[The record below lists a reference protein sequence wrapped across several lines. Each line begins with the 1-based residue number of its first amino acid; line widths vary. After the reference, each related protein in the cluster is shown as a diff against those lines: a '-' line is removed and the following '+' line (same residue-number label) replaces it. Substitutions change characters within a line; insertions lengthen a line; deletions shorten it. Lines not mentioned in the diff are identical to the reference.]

1 MRLYGRWRGAHR
13 RCRPSASL
21 MNNGASLGKWTWNR
35 WENYFSKKEFSVSL
49 LYNISAAFSFG
60 FQPFLF
66 FMFLFLYM
74 CASIPF
80 PPYSCLL
87 QSSLF
92 EKTLMWSSLN
102 MEQCNILFFSP
113 FPMLSPPAQ
122 QLWTVQLQR
131 EKEGK
136 KRENKN
142 ISEPEWVIQGIIKV
156 SDLIYQWPSRAG
168 VSLPDPPTAAV
179 S

>member
-1 MRLYGRWRGAHR
+1 MGQV
-13 RCRPSASL
+13 
-21 MNNGASLGKWTWNR
+21 
-35 WENYFSKKEFSVSL
+35 WENEHEIGEKIIFQKKSFQSL
-49 LYNISAAFSFG
+49 FYTIYPPPFRLASNL
-60 FQPFLF
+60 FLF

-102 MEQCNILFFSP
+102 MEQWNILFFSP

>member
-35 WENYFSKKEFSVSL
+35 WENYLKKKKKEFSVSL

-74 CASIPF
+74 CVVYLF
-80 PPYSCLL
+80 PPIVVYCSRVYLKRLWCDPVW
-87 QSSLF
+87 
-92 EKTLMWSSLN
+92 TW
-102 MEQCNILFFSP
+102 NILFFSP

-122 QLWTVQLQR
+122 QLSNYKGKKR
-131 EKEGK
+131 EK

-156 SDLIYQWPSRAG
+156 SDLIYQWPSRARA
-168 VSLPDPPTAAV
+168 SLPDPPTAAV